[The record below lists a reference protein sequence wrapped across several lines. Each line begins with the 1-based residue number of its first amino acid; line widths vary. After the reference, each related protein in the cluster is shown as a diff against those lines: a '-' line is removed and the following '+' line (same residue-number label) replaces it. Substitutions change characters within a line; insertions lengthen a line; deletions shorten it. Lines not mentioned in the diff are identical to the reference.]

1 MVSLRKISPTSV
13 HNTFELFCSHT
24 HTRAHTD
31 TIDGFI
37 PCVVGN
43 HNANIVRCKLTV
55 LGNLTAAKL
64 EVLAAARWAAPAIMG
79 KLRKDYIK
87 TSLQKG
93 LEIT

>member
-1 MVSLRKISPTSV
+1 MFT
-13 HNTFELFCSHT
+13 HTHT

>member
-1 MVSLRKISPTSV
+1 
-13 HNTFELFCSHT
+13 
-24 HTRAHTD
+24 
-31 TIDGFI
+31 
-37 PCVVGN
+37 
-43 HNANIVRCKLTV
+43 V